1 MDSYFFATD
10 GSVDEE
16 VGRGGYASVTPHT
29 IDGWSPHPSG
39 KYSSRSKGV
48 ACYGA
53 EAIAVDTCEL
63 MAVVD
68 VLENGPQANLTLL
81 VDASYIM
88 FGFNAHPSGI
98 RRQVRRTN
106 RALWL
111 RANSALNQR
120 IEQGF
125 FVRFRKCS
133 SHNQDSNQH
142 QLVTLWNDRADTE
155 AKAGCRSKTDLIK
168 EWVPDGDFSFQ
179 LLARGKLVRGDPRS
193 HIGRAAAANAF
204 THAETLK
211 DGGIL
216 PALISEVPCG
226 ISLGTLYRTRSAV
239 QLARAGVLELQS
251 FAFCLQNF
259 ALRTPSRE
267 YLSKEVDWTK
277 LRSHLPRE
285 NKKCICPLCGDAKPD
300 TWHYSTQCSFTD
312 NLRAE
317 TQAATGALLTG
328 ICSLGVHDPNF
339 PNILAAWFQHNFM
352 DITGPDAVE
361 ICNATAGSGSPANAL
376 HWDGTVDWPLM
387 LCSTKTLS
395 NFLKLPGRP
404 ESTVL
409 LIVPAG
415 RFPKGVSSLPADA
428 KPTDIP
434 QTLFEE
440 EEVCLVLLRNTR
452 LAPVPGEGALAELS
466 AIMSRFILFGAWGLS
481 LHWGN
486 ERFSLDNKDSDEG
499 ADLLAETGLLQSAPD
514 KPHRKWHHSHT
525 WLGILPAKFDGRVGK
540 ALMLLSPTARQKAK
554 DTIALTILAG
564 QHKSW
569 LATESMITR
578 YLKRQKVIQRA
589 TNLQRPAPIFRRL
602 YPSLGPSR
610 AIFPPSTR
618 IAEKAAE
625 YLRTGG
631 PMDRAGFL
639 LCAAKLGLGSRELP
653 SVWLAVHIL
662 GVNSTADELAAARGP
677 DPVPA
682 PDYGIGVP
690 HNGSS
695 FLTPGNHERLLQA
708 EARTRTALNNSTT
721 ETKVSG
727 FERCKAIMIRRL
739 RMGHTPQEQRE
750 EQRQS
755 NVESTIPPNE
765 RDKVALS
772 SGPEAPAPHAAL
784 PDTSLSTK
792 RAEGPPI
799 RTEAT
804 LTGSLNHLA
813 SGGARIYTTPDLPV
827 DLTEEEEPMAVA
839 DIPDEI
845 LAGIISG
852 LPGPPGHLLRPIS
865 ISERQLAQLI
875 WSSPGVHGQ
884 ERAMEHI
891 SNTHWYSGTTMDT
904 LATKLSQWVFK
915 HHRFYQMAVSG
926 TGHTKRS
933 LGRSHLCME

>member
-1 MDSYFFATD
+1 
-10 GSVDEE
+10 
-16 VGRGGYASVTPHT
+16 
-29 IDGWSPHPSG
+29 
-39 KYSSRSKGV
+39 
-48 ACYGA
+48 
-53 EAIAVDTCEL
+53 
-63 MAVVD
+63 
-68 VLENGPQANLTLL
+68 
-81 VDASYIM
+81 
-88 FGFNAHPSGI
+88 
-98 RRQVRRTN
+98 
-106 RALWL
+106 
-111 RANSALNQR
+111 
-120 IEQGF
+120 
-125 FVRFRKCS
+125 
-133 SHNQDSNQH
+133 
-142 QLVTLWNDRADTE
+142 
-155 AKAGCRSKTDLIK
+155 
-168 EWVPDGDFSFQ
+168 
-179 LLARGKLVRGDPRS
+179 
-193 HIGRAAAANAF
+193 
-204 THAETLK
+204 
-211 DGGIL
+211 
-216 PALISEVPCG
+216 
-226 ISLGTLYRTRSAV
+226 
-239 QLARAGVLELQS
+239 
-251 FAFCLQNF
+251 
-259 ALRTPSRE
+259 
-267 YLSKEVDWTK
+267 
-277 LRSHLPRE
+277 
-285 NKKCICPLCGDAKPD
+285 
-300 TWHYSTQCSFTD
+300 
-312 NLRAE
+312 
-317 TQAATGALLTG
+317 
-328 ICSLGVHDPNF
+328 
-339 PNILAAWFQHNFM
+339 M

-486 ERFSLDNKDSDEG
+486 ERFSLDNKYSDEG
-499 ADLLAETGLLQSAPD
+499 ADLLAETGLLQSASD
-514 KPHRKWHHSHT
+514 KPHRTWHHSHT

-578 YLKRQKVIQRA
+578 YLKRQKVIQKA

-662 GVNSTADELAAARGP
+662 GVNSTVDELAAARGP

-739 RMGHTPQEQRE
+739 RMGNTPQEQRE
-750 EQRQS
+750 EQHQS
-755 NVESTIPPNE
+755 NVESIPPNE

-792 RAEGPPI
+792 RAEGLPI

-904 LATKLSQWVFK
+904 LATKLSQWVLSITGSTRWLFLGPDIPNGLSDGRTYAWSRQK
-915 HHRFYQMAVSG
+915 LRRLLTDDTEFVCWICNSG
-926 TGHTKRS
+926 THWFLAVADIPSSTLHIYNSSGSMGNEVATKLIHPLLQYNGSFEGSNFGPTWEIVLQHSPQQRNGYDCGPFTIANCLRVVYAWDRFLQVTPPPMPDFRLRVCLLVLTS
-933 LGRSHLCME
+933 PSGPVWCGTC

>member
-1 MDSYFFATD
+1 LENSYDDSEGPPETETLRIAPLSPPATRGLDHSLKGIQLRSLYCKLTVSKRRLLEDNSAPIDGSPAGIERRKLRWKQIHLLKQVIAGLTSVEGAIAAPEGYVDSIQAIYAFDTPIQALLTAHSGIEQSKDSQGVYINDEGKSEPEAHIQTQGVHTGGTLSDSGDTEEIRGDDLALAPPFDSWANPLDIPPGLGPMDSYFFATD

-193 HIGRAAAANAF
+193 HIGRAAAANSF

-415 RFPKGVSSLPADA
+415 RFPKGVSSLPVDA

-440 EEVCLVLLRNTR
+440 EEV
-452 LAPVPGEGALAELS
+452 
-466 AIMSRFILFGAWGLS
+466 
-481 LHWGN
+481 
-486 ERFSLDNKDSDEG
+486 
-499 ADLLAETGLLQSAPD
+499 
-514 KPHRKWHHSHT
+514 
-525 WLGILPAKFDGRVGK
+525 
-540 ALMLLSPTARQKAK
+540 
-554 DTIALTILAG
+554 
-564 QHKSW
+564 
-569 LATESMITR
+569 
-578 YLKRQKVIQRA
+578 
-589 TNLQRPAPIFRRL
+589 
-602 YPSLGPSR
+602 
-610 AIFPPSTR
+610 
-618 IAEKAAE
+618 
-625 YLRTGG
+625 
-631 PMDRAGFL
+631 
-639 LCAAKLGLGSRELP
+639 
-653 SVWLAVHIL
+653 
-662 GVNSTADELAAARGP
+662 
-677 DPVPA
+677 
-682 PDYGIGVP
+682 
-690 HNGSS
+690 
-695 FLTPGNHERLLQA
+695 
-708 EARTRTALNNSTT
+708 
-721 ETKVSG
+721 
-727 FERCKAIMIRRL
+727 
-739 RMGHTPQEQRE
+739 
-750 EQRQS
+750 
-755 NVESTIPPNE
+755 
-765 RDKVALS
+765 
-772 SGPEAPAPHAAL
+772 
-784 PDTSLSTK
+784 
-792 RAEGPPI
+792 
-799 RTEAT
+799 
-804 LTGSLNHLA
+804 
-813 SGGARIYTTPDLPV
+813 
-827 DLTEEEEPMAVA
+827 
-839 DIPDEI
+839 
-845 LAGIISG
+845 
-852 LPGPPGHLLRPIS
+852 
-865 ISERQLAQLI
+865 
-875 WSSPGVHGQ
+875 
-884 ERAMEHI
+884 
-891 SNTHWYSGTTMDT
+891 
-904 LATKLSQWVFK
+904 
-915 HHRFYQMAVSG
+915 
-926 TGHTKRS
+926 
-933 LGRSHLCME
+933 